1 MRQVLNKRYFVA
13 AAFAFILSGCT
24 ITPAV
29 DIVSW
34 TVDGVSYFLTGKG
47 VVDHTMSAASGKD
60 CAWARVIKGKK
71 VCVPNDDDVVGDR
84 MVFALNASP
93 WTGNS
98 SEFIESGDPL
108 TVGAAV
114 SEIADSLGGA
124 VRSGSR
130 STAIAAVAADNY
142 LAAQADA
149 IAYTGPGDEAIG
161 APNRETRL
169 WLPVTEY

>member
-1 MRQVLNKRYFVA
+1 MA

-29 DIVSW
+29 DLVSW

-47 VVDHTMSAASGKD
+47 MIDHTMSAASGKD
-60 CAWARVIKGKK
+60 CAWSRVVKGKK
-71 VCVPNDDDVVGDR
+71 FCVPNDDDVVGDR

-93 WTGNS
+93 WTDNNA
-98 SEFIESGDPL
+98 ELIESGDPI

-114 SEIADSLGGA
+114 SEITDSLGGA

-130 STAIAAVAADNY
+130 STAIAAVAADNIA
-142 LAAQADA
+142 AAQANA
-149 IAYTGPGDEAIG
+149 IAYTGPEDEVLA
-161 APNRETRL
+161 APDRETRL
-169 WLPVTEY
+169 WLPVAR